1 MKDVYPYV
9 VFDEEVFKLNGK
21 PVVDVVKITLPQWLE
36 LLNNKKVYVP
46 NYQFPTDEHKEEYI
60 SRIHEYSEADFRD
73 LIRHFLME
81 NGCLSGDLRGVT
93 YRLEHHPDLKLEFD
107 RRLLNCGQPWEGITW
122 VLDLLSSRPTEALEV
137 LRSYFYVHCQ
147 LLPDG
152 RLMGL
157 SDAMSLVRARYLS
170 TPQTSDEIY
179 EMLLNLNPR
188 DFEALVA
195 KLYMEMGY
203 SVQLT
208 PYSKDDGADI
218 ICNRDDP
225 GRRELIIIQC
235 KRYRDNVGLKHLKEL
250 LGTVTDRKA
259 TKGVLVTPGNFT
271 RDAIKKANLNPQI
284 ELLGGL
290 ALQNLLAQH
299 LGARWVVN
307 LDRLIME
314 GTRG

>member
-9 VFDEEVFKLNGK
+9 VFDEEVFKFNGK
-21 PVVDVVKITLPQWLE
+21 PVVDVDKITLSQWLE

-46 NYQFPTDEHKEEYI
+46 NYQFATDEHKEEYV
-60 SRIHEYSEADFRD
+60 SKIHEYSETDVRD
-73 LIRHFLME
+73 LIRQFLME
-81 NGCLSGDLRGVT
+81 NGCLPGDLSGVT
-93 YRLEHHPDLKLEFD
+93 FRLKYHPDLKLEFD
-107 RRLLNCGQPWEGITW
+107 RRFLRCKQPWEGITW
-122 VLDLLSSRPTEALEV
+122 VLDLLSSRPAEALEV
-137 LRSYFYVHCQ
+137 LRSYFYAHCQ

-152 RLMGL
+152 RFTGL
-157 SDAMSLVRARYLS
+157 SDAMSLIRARYLS

-188 DFEALVA
+188 HFEALVA
-195 KLYMEMGY
+195 RLYMEMGY

-218 ICNRDDP
+218 VCSRDDP
-225 GRRELIIIQC
+225 GRRELVIVQC
-235 KRYRDNVGLKHLKEL
+235 KRYRSNVGLKHLKEL

-271 RDAIKKANLNPQI
+271 RYAIKKANLNPQI
-284 ELLGGL
+284 ELLGRL
-290 ALQNLLAQH
+290 PLQNLLAQY

-307 LDRLIME
+307 IDRFIME
-314 GTRG
+314 GARS